1 MTGYR
6 SVRNTFQVVPA
17 LHVSYR
23 DIHKI
28 HGTAAAVADGQIGA
42 EDVRTVDLQE
52 KVKETGP
59 HIKGAFPGTVP
70 DGGEWEERTETV
82 HDHLA
87 GIFGD
92 DPEMHFSVREYFSE
106 LLSVPARFS
115 GIGIKGN
122 GNIQGPGLFHSN
134 NPPVCVFGCILILS
148 VQIVKNPEQNVKSD
162 TDGKRLQI
170 IQK

>member
-6 SVRNTFQVVPA
+6 SVRNAFQVVPA
-17 LHVSYR
+17 LHVSHR
-23 DIHKI
+23 NIHKI
-28 HGTAAAVADGQIGA
+28 HGTAAAVANGKVGA
-42 EDVRTVDLQE
+42 EDIRTVDLQE
-52 KVKETGP
+52 KIKEAGP
-59 HIKGAFPGTVP
+59 QVKGAFPGTVP
-70 DGGEWEERTETV
+70 DGRKGKERTETV
-82 HDHLA
+82 HDHFT

-162 TDGKRLQI
+162 TDGEKPKM